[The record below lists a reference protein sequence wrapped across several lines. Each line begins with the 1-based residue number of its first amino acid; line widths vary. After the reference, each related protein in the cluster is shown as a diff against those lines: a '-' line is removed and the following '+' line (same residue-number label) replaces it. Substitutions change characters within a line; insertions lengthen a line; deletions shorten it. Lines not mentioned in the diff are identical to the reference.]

1 MSTLPILGSASP
13 RRKSILEGLFGEI
26 RVIHPALDEARFPGE
41 SPEDFSTRVSREK
54 SAAVIASLSSAFPGG
69 RVLVITADTVVA
81 IDGRVLGKPRD
92 LEDAIGMIAML
103 GGRTHRVI
111 TGLTLAA
118 VEDSGRVSSMTGYDT
133 THVTF
138 RSLEE
143 REIRRYLSLI
153 DYRDKAGAYAFQE
166 HGAIIVEGYRGSAT
180 NIIGLPLRLLFSML
194 STMGIAGEVFG

>member
-1 MSTLPILGSASP
+1 MSMVPILGSASP
-13 RRKSILEGLFGEI
+13 RRKSILKGLFGDI
-26 RVIHPALDEARFPGE
+26 RVIHPAVDEARFPGE
-41 SPEDFSTRVSREK
+41 SPEDFSTRVSRDK
-54 SAAVIASLSSAFPGG
+54 SAAVIAKLSSESPGG
-69 RVLVITADTVVA
+69 RALVITADTVVA
-81 IDGRVLGKPRD
+81 INGRVLGKPRD
-92 LEDAIGMIAML
+92 LEDAIGMIAIL
-103 GGRTHRVI
+103 SGRTHRVI

-118 VEDSGRVSSMTGYDT
+118 VEDSVMVSSVTGYDT

-143 REIRRYLSLI
+143 LEIRRYLSLI

-194 STMGIAGEVFG
+194 SSMGIAREALG